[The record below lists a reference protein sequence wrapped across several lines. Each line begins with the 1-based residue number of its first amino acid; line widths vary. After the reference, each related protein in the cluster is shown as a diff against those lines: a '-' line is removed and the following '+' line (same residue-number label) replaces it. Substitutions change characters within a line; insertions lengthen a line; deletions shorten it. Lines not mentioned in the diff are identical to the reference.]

1 MNILSL
7 DNQPDWEKMEAFS
20 WIDALKNCP
29 QDAIWHAEGDVYTH
43 TKMVVEALLSLPE
56 FALFSEIEQKILLYA
71 AIFHDIA
78 KPLCTFEEKGR
89 IVSPKHAKIGEKVVR
104 EMLWE
109 ADFPFR
115 EAVCSLVRLHGLPL
129 WALEKKNPNAGV
141 ISASLRLKNSW
152 LYALSKADVLGRECD
167 DKADL
172 LEKVAYFKELCIE
185 NHCYENSYH
194 FENEHSRFHFFQKE
208 ENYPAAL
215 FDDTRFKIIL
225 MSGLPGSG
233 KDTYIQQHLQDLPVV
248 SLDDL
253 REAHDVEHGDTY
265 MQGKMVALA
274 YEKAKEY
281 CRKKQ
286 PFVWNTTNLSN
297 MLRNRLIRS
306 LLPYNPR
313 FEIVYIETSFSQNVQ
328 RRKGQIPEKHL
339 QKMQKMLDMPM
350 LSEAYQVL
358 YLRNGF

>member
-1 MNILSL
+1 MNILTP

-89 IVSPKHAKIGEKVVR
+89 IVSPKHAKIGEKVAR

-129 WALEKKNPNAGV
+129 WALEKKQPNAGV

-152 LYALSKADVLGRECD
+152 LYALSKADVLGRECE

-172 LEKVAYFKELCIE
+172 LEK
-185 NHCYENSYH
+185 
-194 FENEHSRFHFFQKE
+194 
-208 ENYPAAL
+208 
-215 FDDTRFKIIL
+215 
-225 MSGLPGSG
+225 
-233 KDTYIQQHLQDLPVV
+233 
-248 SLDDL
+248 
-253 REAHDVEHGDTY
+253 
-265 MQGKMVALA
+265 
-274 YEKAKEY
+274 
-281 CRKKQ
+281 
-286 PFVWNTTNLSN
+286 
-297 MLRNRLIRS
+297 
-306 LLPYNPR
+306 
-313 FEIVYIETSFSQNVQ
+313 
-328 RRKGQIPEKHL
+328 
-339 QKMQKMLDMPM
+339 
-350 LSEAYQVL
+350 
-358 YLRNGF
+358 

>member
-1 MNILSL
+1 
-7 DNQPDWEKMEAFS
+7 
-20 WIDALKNCP
+20 
-29 QDAIWHAEGDVYTH
+29 
-43 TKMVVEALLSLPE
+43 
-56 FALFSEIEQKILLYA
+56 
-71 AIFHDIA
+71 
-78 KPLCTFEEKGR
+78 
-89 IVSPKHAKIGEKVVR
+89 
-104 EMLWE
+104 
-109 ADFPFR
+109 
-115 EAVCSLVRLHGLPL
+115 
-129 WALEKKNPNAGV
+129 
-141 ISASLRLKNSW
+141 
-152 LYALSKADVLGRECD
+152 
-167 DKADL
+167 
-172 LEKVAYFKELCIE
+172 
-185 NHCYENSYH
+185 
-194 FENEHSRFHFFQKE
+194 
-208 ENYPAAL
+208 
-215 FDDTRFKIIL
+215 

-253 REAHDVEHGDTY
+253 REEHDVEHGDTY

-286 PFVWNTTNLSN
+286 SFVWNTTNLSN

-313 FEIVYIETSFSQNVQ
+313 FEMVYIETSFSQNVQ